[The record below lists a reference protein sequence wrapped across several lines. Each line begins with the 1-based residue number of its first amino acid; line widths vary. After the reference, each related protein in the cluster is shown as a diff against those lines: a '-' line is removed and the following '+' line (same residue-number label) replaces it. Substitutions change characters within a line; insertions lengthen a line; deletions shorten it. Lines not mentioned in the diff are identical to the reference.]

1 MLIVYF
7 IIYRSDLQG
16 RSSKILSNIFDAGNK
31 IKNKGLAELLSLA
44 YAYGGTH
51 SLRKSPLKFCI
62 FILPKPQ
69 RLAVSAR
76 LSLAAEGECID
87 AVLSSEYC
95 GLGGEV
101 EGAAAGSDAAAVIVD
116 AGIGLAVGSDLDNK
130 VALKSD
136 KADTSVPGGDLAA
149 ALFNLFDAC
158 ITYDADDVCHFK
170 DLPFVLSVVVFT
182 VTI

>member
-1 MLIVYF
+1 MLMLTGEHTLFGKV
-7 IIYRSDLQG
+7 
-16 RSSKILSNIFDAGNK
+16 
-31 IKNKGLAELLSLA
+31 
-44 YAYGGTH
+44 
-51 SLRKSPLKFCI
+51 PLKI
-62 FILPKPQ
+62 MYLHSPEASAA
-69 RLAVSAR
+69 AVSAR
-76 LSLAAEGECID
+76 LSVAAEGEGID